1 MIWRLGAQRRSF
13 YGSSTPGRFFLVK
26 SLVRSDGQCDRV
38 LPLLALMFLSSFLDR
53 TNVGNAKILG
63 LEEDLNLT
71 NDQYANGLAI
81 FFAFYIAAEL
91 PSNLVLKRVT
101 PRIWLSSL
109 TMAWGV
115 VGMCLG
121 FVRNY
126 GGFLAVRAVLG
137 LTEGGLLPGSVR
149 TCGQSIIIADKLQH
163 GPIPLKY
170 VYQS

>member
-1 MIWRLGAQRRSF
+1 MSMITKRDMSTT
-13 YGSSTPGRFFLVK
+13 STPDEQQPNSSGNSIPGTYYNVQLAAARPHAQT
-26 SLVRSDGQCDRV
+26 SNRV
-38 LPLLALMFLSSFLDR
+38 LPLLALLFLCSFLDR

-63 LEEDLNLT
+63 LEDDLNLT

-91 PSNLVLKRVT
+91 PSNLVLKKIT
-101 PRIWLSSL
+101 PRVWLSVL

-126 GGFLAVRAVLG
+126 AGFLAVRAVLG
-137 LTEGGLLPGSVR
+137 LTEGGLLPG
-149 TCGQSIIIADKLQH
+149 
-163 GPIPLKY
+163 
-170 VYQS
+170 